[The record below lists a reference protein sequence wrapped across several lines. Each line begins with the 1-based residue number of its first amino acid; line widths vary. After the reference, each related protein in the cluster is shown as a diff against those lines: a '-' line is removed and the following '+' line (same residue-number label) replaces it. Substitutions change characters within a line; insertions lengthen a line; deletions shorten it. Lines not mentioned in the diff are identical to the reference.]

1 MKKLLVVDVGE
12 RMSAE
17 EALGHRWIQE
27 SDDFAASETIRVI
40 HKGFCIWTSCPLAPT
55 AVNIVL

>member
-1 MKKLLVVDVGE
+1 VKKLLVVDVGE

-27 SDDFAASETIRVI
+27 SDDFACDR
-40 HKGFCIWTSCPLAPT
+40 IWGEWRMIFLM
-55 AVNIVL
+55 

>member
-1 MKKLLVVDVGE
+1 MLKKH
-12 RMSAE
+12 
-17 EALGHRWIQE
+17 LGIDGFRNLTIE
-27 SDDFAASETIRVI
+27 PVRSGLGVADDLFDGETIRVI